1 MPACASEERAAVL
14 AGLLDQLLQTV
25 SSVDAE
31 SGAVLAH
38 ARDRLHS
45 LAWNRAAARL
55 RAGGSRFTCT
65 RSPRRS
71 SSRRCRMCF
80 MYTSLKHYG
89 HTHS

>member
-38 ARDRLHS
+38 ARDRLHT

-55 RAGGSRFTCT
+55 HAASRAARLRARHQGRRPRAYASGGT
-65 RSPRRS
+65 
-71 SSRRCRMCF
+71 
-80 MYTSLKHYG
+80 
-89 HTHS
+89 